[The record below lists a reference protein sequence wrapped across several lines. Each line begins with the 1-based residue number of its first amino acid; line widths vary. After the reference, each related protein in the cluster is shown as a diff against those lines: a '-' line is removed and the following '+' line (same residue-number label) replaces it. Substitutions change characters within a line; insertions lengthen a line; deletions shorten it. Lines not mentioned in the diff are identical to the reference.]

1 MAAMH
6 ATPIGGAPL
15 LEALAG
21 RFTDLV
27 TIYTGTE
34 TITKGDVVQAHAS
47 ARAGHSNI
55 PAIVSPGNVGNARMK
70 REEMMA
76 SGVTTEMEYIY
87 VQLSGAWPLIDL
99 QDSLLVVSTGLYW
112 SIVAHDVDQ
121 TQTFT
126 KLYCERLAP
135 GNV

>member
-1 MAAMH
+1 MPIH
-6 ATPIGGAPL
+6 ATPLAGSPL
-15 LEALAG
+15 LGALAV

-34 TITKGDVVQAHAS
+34 TNTKGDATQTHAT

-55 PAIVSPGNVGNARMK
+55 PAIVAPGNVGNARMK

-76 SGVTTEMEYIY
+76 SAVTTEMEYVY

-99 QDSLLVVSTGLYW
+99 QDELEANSDGKRW
-112 SIVAHDVDQ
+112 AIVAHDVDQ

-126 KLYCERLAP
+126 KLYCERLSP
-135 GNV
+135 GNI

>member
-1 MAAMH
+1 MALR
-6 ATPIGGAPL
+6 ATPIGGSPL
-15 LEALAG
+15 LEALAV

-34 TITKGDVVQAHAS
+34 TVTKGDVVQAHPT

-55 PAIVSPGNVGNARMK
+55 PAVVSPGNVGNARMK
-70 REEMMA
+70 REETMA
-76 SGVTTEMEYIY
+76 AAVTTEMEYIY

-99 QDSLLVVSTGLYW
+99 QDDLLVVSTGLHW
-112 SIVAHDVDQ
+112 ALVAIDIDQ

-126 KLYCERLAP
+126 KLYCERMAP

>member
-1 MAAMH
+1 MALR
-6 ATPIGGAPL
+6 ATPLGGPPL
-15 LEALAG
+15 LEALAV

-27 TIYTGTE
+27 TIYTGAE
-34 TITKGDVVQAHAS
+34 TVTKGDVTQAHAS

-70 REEMMA
+70 REETMA
-76 SGVTTEMEYIY
+76 AAVTTEMEYIY

-99 QDSLLVVSTGLYW
+99 QDDMLVVSTGLHW
-112 SIVAHDVDQ
+112 AIVAIDIDQ

-126 KLYCERLAP
+126 KLYCERMAP
-135 GNV
+135 GNI